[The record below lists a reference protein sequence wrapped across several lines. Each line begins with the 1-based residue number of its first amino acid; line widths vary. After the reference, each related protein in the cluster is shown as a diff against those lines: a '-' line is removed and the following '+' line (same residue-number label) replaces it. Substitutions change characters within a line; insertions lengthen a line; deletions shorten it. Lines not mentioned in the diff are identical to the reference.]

1 MRQSNS
7 SRARPRLIEEL
18 ETRRLL
24 SITLNGDAGGIARDD
39 IFLLRRVGN
48 TGQIFV
54 NGNSVASATWDV
66 SVSQSVTINGLLGN
80 DRLTIDHVNGDPL
93 NPAGLTFNGGAGDDE
108 LILTGGSV
116 AESVALAA
124 AQVTLNARIA
134 VYQTVERLTLNLG
147 AGNDSVS
154 AGGNASL
161 TAGVL
166 RINVTSGSVRPAVGT
181 TFPQFTDLDVAS
193 NATFNL
199 RAINSQVNNLTG
211 TGRIQTD
218 DGNATLTVGVNNGSS
233 TFNGILANGNA
244 TLALTKQGTGRITLG
259 GNNSFGGITN
269 IQNGQLRITHDNALG
284 STGARTIVAGGTNTG
299 LLELAGGR
307 ILAEPLELTAKNADA
322 NAEIASHLISV
333 SGSNTIVSNISLQ
346 GGGTGHT
353 LSVESGTLRIA
364 GRVDRLDS
372 STYHRPLH
380 LRGAGEGRID
390 GGATTASSTWGIH
403 FVKRDAGTWRVRDNP
418 SLGHATVF
426 DGTLL
431 LRRIP
436 GNAPAVVQ
444 GGSLGLI
451 PGIRPGDVHASSTIP
466 SISFTGSSGRFD
478 LSNHLLVVDY
488 TASSPIQ
495 TIRTQLA
502 SGLNGGAWNGAG
514 IVTSRVAIESNMSI
528 GYAEATSIF
537 SSFPAS
543 VAGRTVDS
551 TSLIV
556 RYTLAGDA
564 DLDGSVGFNDLLAVS
579 RNYGINADATW
590 SQGDFNFDGRVDFAD
605 LLTIARQYG
614 QSVEFARAWGS
625 VPAANFNSI
634 SPSQF
639 VNSELDLVLP
649 LYHFSTLANS
659 IQETGPFRG
668 FINASVWRD
677 PQDNEPYNA
686 RVLENHVALASFY
699 TLNRAWNPYRGNRDV
714 RDRLEALLDFWIE
727 SQDDRGWHA
736 EYGWTN
742 FSLAPTAFGLKAMVR
757 TLELL
762 NQSRSAGGPDI
773 EPNLRTRLEAATLKG
788 IRAMTADDTML
799 NLGNDYSNQ
808 YSAIWGIALRFASLY
823 PEHATEINTNL
834 AARLPQAETRH
845 QSTAGFHYEA
855 GGVDWAYTLGTHGT
869 NLMVGW
875 DLIRGSALQSTLV
888 DEANAWFDFAS
899 YNLLLAADG
908 AGYVTNMG
916 AASRLV
922 QRYVQPTYTT
932 PLSEFV
938 PTARILNRTSVEEAS
953 RISSQR
959 ASLTGSW
966 NTWGS
971 LNTNSSSSYTPG
983 PFSDI
988 DRIGWRPTAQQRT
1001 DAVNALPYIAE
1012 SQFIQQNVD
1021 ARRPLQFTYVRH
1033 PSYYATL
1040 NTGNILTSQQ
1050 RYGLGNLWNPAMGA
1064 VMQTQSGSDNAA
1076 WGTRAAGAAR
1086 VYEASS
1092 VSASFNL
1099 NGSGIVTQA
1108 GSRRLASGTLAATY
1122 TMGSGRSKT
1131 VSFDSTGI
1139 TVNVTHPGNFS
1150 EEFPLLL
1157 RGSEV
1162 ININNTTGS
1171 ATLSRNGTSMVISW
1185 GPGKSASVV
1194 NPNIASFGGHNLR
1207 TLVVNSTDSLSYRI
1221 EFLSARP
1228 AESAQTATQPR
1239 FIASRSVAPS
1249 VTSNGSRTQV
1259 FSQSPVMQ
1267 TRAATSIFVSTQSH
1281 DIFNGSDRKASI
1293 RGDET
1298 FASSLIG

>member
-1 MRQSNS
+1 MRKSNP
-7 SRARPRLIEEL
+7 SRARPRLEGL
-18 ETRRLL
+18 EARRLL
-24 SITLNGDAGGIARDD
+24 SITVNGDAGGIARDD
-39 IFLLRRVGN
+39 IFLLRRSGS

-54 NGNSVASATWDV
+54 NGNSVASASWDV
-66 SVSQSVTINGLLGN
+66 NVSQSVTINGLLGN

-93 NPAGLTFNGGAGDDE
+93 NPTGLTFNGGAGDDE
-108 LILTGGSV
+108 LILSGGSV
-116 AESVALAA
+116 AESVALSSS
-124 AQVTLNARIA
+124 QVALNARLA
-134 VYQTVERLTLNLG
+134 VYQAVERLTLNLG
-147 AGNDSVS
+147 VGNDTVS
-154 AGGNASL
+154 ASGNASV

-166 RINVTSGSVRPAVGT
+166 RINVTGGSVRPATGT
-181 TFPQFTDLDVAS
+181 TFPQFTDLDTAS

-199 RAINSQVNNLTG
+199 RAINTQVNNLTG
-211 TGRIQTD
+211 TGRVQTD
-218 DGNATLTVGVNNGSS
+218 DGNATMTLGVNNGSS
-233 TFNGILANGNA
+233 TFNGVLANGNA

-259 GNNSFGGITN
+259 GNNSFGGVTN

-299 LLELAGGR
+299 LLELIGGR
-307 ILAEPLELTAKNADA
+307 ILTEPLELTAKSADA
-322 NAEIASHLISV
+322 NSEIAAHLLSV
-333 SGSNTIVSNISLQ
+333 SGLNTIVSNISLQ

-353 LSVESGTLRIA
+353 LSVDTGTLRIA
-364 GRVDRLDS
+364 GRVDRLDG

-380 LRGAGEGRID
+380 LRGAGEGRVE

-403 FVKRDAGTWRVRDNP
+403 FVKRDSGMWSVRDNP
-418 SLGHATVF
+418 SLGHASVF

-436 GNAPAVVQ
+436 GNAAAVIQ
-444 GGSLGLI
+444 GGSLGFI
-451 PGIRPGDVHASSTIP
+451 PGIRPGDVHASSTLP
-466 SISFTGSSGRFD
+466 SVSFTGTSGQFD

-488 TASSPIQ
+488 DSSSPIQ
-495 TIRTQLA
+495 QIRAQLFA
-502 SGLNGGAWNGAG
+502 GSNGGAWNGTG
-514 IVTSRVAIESNMSI
+514 IVTSRAAQESNMSI
-528 GYAEATSIF
+528 GYAEASGLFT
-537 SSFPAS
+537 SFPAT
-543 VAGRTVDS
+543 VAGRTLDA

-556 RYTLAGDA
+556 RYTLAGDS
-564 DLDGSVGFNDLLAVS
+564 DLDGSVGFADLLAVS
-579 RNYGINADATW
+579 RNYGINAGATW
-590 SQGDFNFDGRVDFAD
+590 SQGDFNYDGRVDFTD
-605 LLTIARQYG
+605 LLTLARQYG
-614 QSVEFARAWGS
+614 QSIEFARAWGS
-625 VPAANFNSI
+625 VPAASFNSI

-649 LYHFSTLANS
+649 LYHFHTLANS
-659 IQETGPFRG
+659 IQETGPYRG

-762 NQSRSAGGPDI
+762 NQSRDAGGPDI
-773 EPNLRTRLEAATLKG
+773 EPSLRTRLEAATLKG
-788 IRAMTADDTML
+788 IRAMTVDDTML
-799 NLGNDYSNQ
+799 NLGNDFSNQ
-808 YSAIWGIALRFASLY
+808 YSAIWGVALRFASLY
-823 PEHATEINTNL
+823 PQHAAEINTNL

-845 QSTAGFHYEA
+845 QSPAGFHYEA

-875 DLIRGSALQSTLV
+875 DLIRGSSLQSTLV
-888 DEANAWFDFAS
+888 DEATAWFDFAS

-938 PTARILNRTSVEEAS
+938 PDARILNRTTVEESS
-953 RISSQR
+953 RLSSQR

-983 PFSDI
+983 PFNDI
-988 DRIGWRPTAQQRT
+988 DRVGWRPTAQQRT

-1021 ARRPLQFTYVRH
+1021 SRRPLQFTYVRN

-1040 NTGNILTSQQ
+1040 NTGNVLTSQQ

-1086 VYEASS
+1086 VHEASTIS
-1092 VSASFNL
+1092 GSFNL
-1099 NGSGIVTQA
+1099 NGSGLTTQT
-1108 GSRRLASGTLAATY
+1108 GSRRLANGTLVVTY
-1122 TMGSGRSKT
+1122 SMGSGRSKT
-1131 VSFDSTGI
+1131 VSFDSTGV

-1171 ATLSRNGTSMVISW
+1171 ATLTRNGTNMVISW
-1185 GPGKSASVV
+1185 GPGRSASVV

-1207 TLVVNSTDSLSYRI
+1207 TLVVNSADTLSYRI

-1228 AESAQTATQPR
+1228 AENAPTATNPLLS
-1239 FIASRSVAPS
+1239 AARS
-1249 VTSNGSRTQV
+1249 TSSSIRTDGSRAQI
-1259 FSQSPVMQ
+1259 FAQSPVIQ
-1267 TRAATSIFVSTQSH
+1267 TRTATNIFISNHSPNLFH
-1281 DIFNGSDRKASI
+1281 DSNRNASDRSDRTSAS
-1293 RGDET
+1293 R
-1298 FASSLIG
+1298 LIV